1 MVSLFDDVACPE
13 NSGDIPHSPKNSGQQ
28 RSLCLTRAERVIA
41 FIERHCVVPD
51 GAHVG
56 MPLVLAD
63 FQREFIQSVYDNPA
77 GTRRAILSVSRKN
90 GKTGL
95 IAGLLLA
102 HLVGPEARQN
112 SQIVS
117 GAMSREQASL
127 VFNLAAKMVQLS
139 PKLSSLVKII
149 PSGKRLIGL
158 PLNTEYRALAADG
171 KTAHGLSPVLAIL
184 DEIGQVRGPQS
195 DFVDAITT
203 SQGAH
208 EAPLLIAIST
218 QAASDADLLSVWLDD
233 AANSKD
239 KRIVCKLYCAPP
251 GADLMDPVA
260 WKQANPALGIFRSLN
275 DLREQMTQAQRMPS
289 MENTARNLLLNQR
302 VSTDSPFISQD
313 VWKSCAGE
321 VQPFFDTPVYCGLD
335 LSGRTDL
342 TSLVVIGQVDGCW
355 HVVPYF
361 WTPEQGLAERAKRDR
376 APYDLWVRQGFMRT
390 TPGATVDYAFVATEM
405 AEILSELQV
414 EAVAYD
420 RWRIDQ
426 LRRELDRIGADLP
439 LIEWGQGYKDMAP
452 ALDALEAELLN
463 GRIAH
468 GNHPVLT
475 MCAANATIS
484 KDPTGARKLDKS
496 RATGRIDGLQALAQ
510 AMGAA
515 SRAEEPLRIYE
526 DGGFTFV

>member
-1 MVSLFDDVACPE
+1 MSA
-13 NSGDIPHSPKNSGQQ
+13 KAA
-28 RSLCLTRAERVIA
+28 TRADRVIA
-41 FIERHCVVPD
+41 FIERHCVTPD

-56 MPLVLAD
+56 MSLVLAD
-63 FQREFIQSVYDNPA
+63 FQKDFIRSVYDNPA

-102 HLVGPEARQN
+102 HLVGPEAKQN

-117 GAMSREQASL
+117 GAMSRDQAAL
-127 VFNLAAKMVQLS
+127 VFNLAAKMVE
-139 PKLSSLVKII
+139 LSSTLSALVRII

-158 PLNTEYRALAADG
+158 PLNTEYRALAAEG

-208 EAPLLIAIST
+208 ESPLLIAIST

-233 AANSKD
+233 AAHSAD
-239 KRIVCKLYCAPP
+239 PRIVSRLYAAPA
-251 GADLMDPVA
+251 GCDLLDA
-260 WKQANPALGIFRSLN
+260 EGWKAANPALGIFRSES

-302 VSTDSPFISQD
+302 VSTDSPFISPD
-313 VWKSCAGE
+313 VWRSCSAAPA
-321 VQPFFDTPVYCGLD
+321 PFFDAPVYAGID
-335 LSGRTDL
+335 LSARTDL
-342 TSLVVIGQVDGCW
+342 TALVVIAQVDGVW
-355 HVVPYF
+355 QVMPYF
-361 WTPEQGLAERAKRDR
+361 WSPEQGLADRAKRDR
-376 APYDLWVRQGFMRT
+376 APYDVWHKQGFLRT
-390 TPGATVDYAFVATEM
+390 TPGATVDYEFVALEI
-405 AEILSELQV
+405 AEILADLRV

-420 RWRIDQ
+420 RWRIDL
-426 LRRELDRIGADLP
+426 LRKELDKIGATLP
-439 LIEWGQGYKDMAP
+439 LVEWGQGYKDMAP

-463 GRIAH
+463 GRLAH
-468 GNHPVLT
+468 GNHPVLS
-475 MCAANATIS
+475 MCAANATII

-496 RATGRIDGLQALAQ
+496 RTTGRIDGLQALSM
-510 AMGAA
+510 AMGIA
-515 SRAEEPLRIYE
+515 SRNEEPMRAYE
-526 DGGFTFV
+526 EGGFTFV

>member
-1 MVSLFDDVACPE
+1 MAKPTS
-13 NSGDIPHSPKNSGQQ
+13 
-28 RSLCLTRAERVIA
+28 TRAARVIA
-41 FIERHCVVPD
+41 FIEKHCMTPD

-56 MPLVLAD
+56 APMVLAKFQKD
-63 FQREFIQSVYDNPA
+63 FLRDVYDNPA
-77 GTRRAILSVSRKN
+77 STRRAILSVSRKN

-102 HLVGPEARQN
+102 HLVGPEAKQN

-117 GAMSREQASL
+117 GAMSRDQASL

-139 PKLSSLVKII
+139 PTLSSLVRII

-203 SQGAH
+203 TQGAH

-233 AANSKD
+233 AQASAD
-239 KRIVCKLYCAPP
+239 PRIVCRLYAAPD
-251 GADLMDPVA
+251 GCELLDHAA
-260 WKQANPALGIFRSLN
+260 WKAANPALGIFRSLD

-302 VSTDSPFISQD
+302 VSTESPFVSPD
-313 VWKSCAGE
+313 VWKSCADQ
-321 VQPFFDTPVYCGLD
+321 VQPFYDTPVFCGLD
-335 LSGRTDL
+335 LSARTDL
-342 TSLVVIGQVDGCW
+342 TALVIVGQVDGVW
-355 HVVPYF
+355 HVVPHF
-361 WTPEQGLAERAKRDR
+361 WTPEQGLIDRARRDR
-376 APYDLWVRQGFMRT
+376 APYDVWHQQGFMHT
-390 TPGATVDYAFVATEM
+390 TPGATVDYEFVAQEI
-405 AEILSELQV
+405 AEILSEMNV
-414 EAVAYD
+414 EAIAYD
-420 RWRIDQ
+420 RWRIDL
-426 LRRELDRIGADLP
+426 LRKELDKIGADLP
-439 LIEWGQGYKDMAP
+439 LVEWGQGYRDMAP

-468 GNHPVLT
+468 GAHPVLT
-475 MCAANATIS
+475 MCAANATVT

-496 RATGRIDGLQALAQ
+496 RATGRIDGMQALAM
-510 AMGAA
+510 AMGVAARTEEAA
-515 SRAEEPLRIYE
+515 SIYE
-526 DGGFTFV
+526 DGAFTFV